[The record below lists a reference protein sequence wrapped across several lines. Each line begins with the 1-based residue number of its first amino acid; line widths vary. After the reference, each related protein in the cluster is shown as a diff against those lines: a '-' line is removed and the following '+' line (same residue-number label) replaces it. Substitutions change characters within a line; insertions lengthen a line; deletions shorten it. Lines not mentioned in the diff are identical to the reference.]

1 MHLYVCIFVLSHAF
15 AIFTFVYSPAKKY
28 TSKKRKCIKFDI
40 KREGTGKGGGTL
52 IKNFGVVVK

>member
-1 MHLYVCIFVLSHAF
+1 MILLFLF
-15 AIFTFVYSPAKKY
+15 LVYSPAKKY